1 MRTFFSNSNP
11 VALRFEMSGKID
23 AVRKKLSDIAMDN
36 KDFKLKV
43 IPIEKHD
50 ASIEREVDTVMI
62 QTTGDQHVHVPA
74 LGLSAC
80 TKIARE
86 KID

>member
-1 MRTFFSNSNP
+1 
-11 VALRFEMSGKID
+11 
-23 AVRKKLSDIAMDN
+23 MDN
-36 KDFKLKV
+36 SDFKLKV

-50 ASIEREVDTVMI
+50 ASIQREEGTVMI

-80 TKIARE
+80 TKIATQ